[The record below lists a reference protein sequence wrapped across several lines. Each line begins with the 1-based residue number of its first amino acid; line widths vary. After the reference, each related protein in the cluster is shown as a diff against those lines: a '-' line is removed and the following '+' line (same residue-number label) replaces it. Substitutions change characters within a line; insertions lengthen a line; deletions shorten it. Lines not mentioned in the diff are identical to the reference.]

1 MPASCRTGMT
11 SDVIDTAR
19 DPSQAGP
26 MTNIGEVV
34 QVVQV
39 EPIVLAA
46 VEQEA
51 SVVEPAPAVAVVAA
65 T

>member
-1 MPASCRTGMT
+1 MT
-11 SDVIDTAR
+11 SDVIDTVQ

-39 EPIVLAA
+39 EPLTVASAPIAA
-46 VEQEA
+46 PSVE
-51 SVVEPAPAVAVVAA
+51 VEPTPTPVPAVALVA
-65 T
+65 TT